1 MDSVTRCADILSKT
15 QRLLVITG
23 AGISAESGI
32 STYRGTNGAYVNNPD
47 LPSIMSAEGLL
58 ADRDKIWKHIEEIRL
73 QCQNAEPNAAHRI
86 LAQWKQE
93 QRFSEFLI
101 ATQNIDGLH
110 QKAGSDRVSELHGSL
125 WQLARP
131 RTKSFTEDDQ
141 FSEDLKLMDFPEM
154 RDEILQRWS
163 EENQQEIWED
173 RTVPFPHIPPFD
185 DPAIRP
191 NILLFNEP
199 YGSRLVWVEDFIKRK
214 PDTILVIGCSGQ
226 VALLPQLLAQC
237 REANPDCA
245 IININPHEDCAED
258 KHEYVGLGA
267 SECLTAMNQ
276 IMV

>member
-1 MDSVTRCADILSKT
+1 MNSVTRCAEILSKT

-47 LPSIMSAEGLL
+47 LPSIMSAEGLR

-73 QCQNAEPNAAHRI
+73 QCLNAEPNAAHRI
-86 LAQWKQE
+86 LAQWEQE

-141 FSEDLKLMDFPEM
+141 FSEDLKLISYPEM
-154 RDEILQRWS
+154 RDEILRRWS

-214 PDTILVIGCSGQ
+214 PDTVLVIGCSGQ

-237 REANPDCA
+237 RESNPDCA

-258 KHEYVGLGA
+258 KHEYIGLGA
-267 SECLTAMNQ
+267 SECLTAVNQ